1 MTWFENAKNNLFR
14 KSVEQENFTK
24 ALSEFIYIDVTDNQD
39 SNSNCELCNQ
49 PNIRYE
55 YLVRNKKNQEELLV
69 GSECIKKF
77 VNELQEHGMELL
89 DKNNSIVTENRIDND
104 KKNFFKNTTLLL
116 IRYFWQKNWTKFRLS
131 LLNTIENNE
140 PLTMNQA
147 KHLKDVYNFGKKR
160 DSRYE
165 TAMKNTIKISLKKAE
180 HKYQWKG
187 LNDEDKQFVKMF
199 LSSQQ
204 KMSVEELESVGKILE
219 SRNW

>member
-1 MTWFENAKNNLFR
+1 MTWFENAKNNLLS
-14 KSVEQENFTK
+14 KSVEQKNFTK

-55 YLVRNKKNQEELLV
+55 YLVRNKNNQEELLV

-77 VNELQEHGMELL
+77 VNELQDHGMELR

-116 IRYFWQKNWTKFRLS
+116 IRYCWQTNWTEFRVS

-140 PLTMNQA
+140 PLTMNQV
-147 KHLKDVYNFGKKR
+147 KHLKDVYRFGKNR
-160 DSRYE
+160 DKRYE

-187 LNDEDKQFVKMF
+187 LNDEEKQFIKMF

-204 KMSVEELESVGKILE
+204 KMSIEELDLVGKILE
-219 SRNW
+219 SRKW

>member
-104 KKNFFKNTTLLL
+104 KK
-116 IRYFWQKNWTKFRLS
+116 
-131 LLNTIENNE
+131 
-140 PLTMNQA
+140 
-147 KHLKDVYNFGKKR
+147 
-160 DSRYE
+160 
-165 TAMKNTIKISLKKAE
+165 
-180 HKYQWKG
+180 
-187 LNDEDKQFVKMF
+187 
-199 LSSQQ
+199 
-204 KMSVEELESVGKILE
+204 
-219 SRNW
+219 